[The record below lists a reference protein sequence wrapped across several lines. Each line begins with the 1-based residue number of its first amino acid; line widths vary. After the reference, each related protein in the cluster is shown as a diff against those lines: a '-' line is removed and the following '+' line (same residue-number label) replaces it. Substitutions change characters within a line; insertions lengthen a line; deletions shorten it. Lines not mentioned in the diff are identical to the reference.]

1 MKLLSRPPTRKPVAG
16 RFAWGF
22 ASVTVAESDDQRIN
36 ARKGDNMATK
46 IAEVMTQRPRAVTVQ
61 TSVREAAQ
69 LMKDEDVGSLPVV
82 EDGARLVGI
91 VTDRDVAVR
100 VVGGGLDPDTAVVGD
115 VASTDVLALTPD
127 HDLDEALK
135 LMARE
140 QVRRVP
146 IVVRENELVGMLAQ
160 ADVARSEKEKA
171 TGEVVEAISRPPR
184 GPRVAGGD
192 VDRSSNARRTDAP
205 REDEER
211 PNS

>member
-1 MKLLSRPPTRKPVAG
+1 MG
-16 RFAWGF
+16 
-22 ASVTVAESDDQRIN
+22 
-36 ARKGDNMATK
+36 TK
-46 IAEVMTQRPRAVTVQ
+46 IAEVMTQRPRAVTLQ

-69 LMKDEDVGSLPVV
+69 LMEQEDVGSLPVV
-82 EDGARLVGI
+82 DEGARLVGI

-100 VVGGGLDPDTAVVGD
+100 VVGGGLDPDKSVVGD

-160 ADVARSEKEKA
+160 ADIARAEKDKA

-184 GPRVAGGD
+184 GPRIAGGD
-192 VDRSSNARRTDAP
+192 VDRSSNEQRDEPRR
-205 REDEER
+205 DEEER
-211 PNS
+211 RNS